1 MDLGFTCSIVVFAIK
16 VYCYPEFVPIFFY
29 DLSLL
34 KTYWPV
40 LRAVPPVLNF
50 FPRIFKR
57 GDSII
62 SISNTMGNLVILFG
76 ALLVANPVAAF
87 LFPADSGLGFL
98 YGTPLF
104 AVVTTYV
111 LYVVTLQLSTFLG

>member
-1 MDLGFTCSIVVFAIK
+1 
-16 VYCYPEFVPIFFY
+16 
-29 DLSLL
+29 
-34 KTYWPV
+34 
-40 LRAVPPVLNF
+40 
-50 FPRIFKR
+50 
-57 GDSII
+57 
-62 SISNTMGNLVILFG
+62 MGNLVILFG

-111 LYVVTLQLSTFLG
+111 LYVVTLPVSAFLG